1 MNCDNLFNDF
11 VTLHKPQLELSNVPQ
26 HLWQAVFRKITNDIF
41 DAGVALSLMLIDYS
55 DEERDETNP
64 VFALSVS
71 QPEGIKAN
79 DPNAVYLIDH
89 AWTFRTNIARKQLE
103 EIPQLAERMSA
114 ITGIDL
120 EDPDRVD
127 KILNAMWKYCQAYSI
142 SAEGTTAE
150 DRVPIWYVMDEV
162 GSAVNHSD
170 EPNFRIV
177 PFLHLN
183 TQTTYSLLFPIR
195 DVEDGEQVTRDFVE
209 YVAKDAP
216 ERDAV
221 LLPWKYTDLTDISFV
236 QEEPGEEY
244 FANGHVPETLPEGS
258 MDEPVVNRNDPLKV
272 YSEYDILSAYL
283 TSPYYE
289 IVQTP
294 EEADVLWLTH
304 HFKDF
309 AALARDTPN
318 KFVNQFPYEYVLTVK
333 DLLCIACRRGSK
345 EKHHDP
351 DTLDTLPAW
360 LPTTY
365 NLKTEVV
372 QFASY
377 FQNREAKGLDNH
389 WIIKPWNL
397 ARSLDTYISNNIA
410 QIMRLPA
417 TGPKIAQKYID
428 RPVLFHRPELDAR
441 VKFDVRYVI
450 LLKSVHPLESFVH
463 RKFYLRFANQPF
475 SLDHF
480 DEYEKHFTVMNY
492 SDEAE
497 LKHIKCDDFL
507 ELWEQQYPDKC
518 WNDIEDS
525 ICGMLYELLMSASS
539 KKPPCGIAASVQSRA
554 LYAAD
559 IMLAWEEGVNG
570 ETRIQPKLLE
580 VNFTPDCKRACE
592 YYPDFYNDVFKLLF
606 LNEHDNEVFRQL
618 TRN

>member
-1 MNCDNLFNDF
+1 MDGVSLFNDF
-11 VTLHKPQLELSNVPQ
+11 VALHKPQLQLSNVPP
-26 HLWQAVFRKITNDIF
+26 HLWEAVFSKITTDTF
-41 DAGVALSLMLIDYS
+41 DAGAALSLMLIDYS
-55 DEERDETNP
+55 DSEREETSP
-64 VFALSVS
+64 VFALCVS
-71 QPEGIKAN
+71 KPDGIRAN
-79 DPNAVYLIDH
+79 DPNAIYLVDH
-89 AWTFRTNIARKQLE
+89 AWTFRTNIARQQLE

-114 ITGIDL
+114 ITGVDL
-120 EDPDRVD
+120 EDADRVD
-127 KILNAMWKYCQAYSI
+127 KILHAMWKYCQAYSI
-142 SAEGTTAE
+142 AAEGTTAE
-150 DRVPIWYVMDEV
+150 ERVPIWYVMDEV

-170 EPNFRIV
+170 DPNFRIV

-195 DVEDGEQVTRDFVE
+195 DVEEGEQVTRDFVE

-221 LLPWKYTDLTDISFV
+221 LLPWRYTDLKENSFV
-236 QEEPGEEY
+236 QSEPDADY
-244 FANGHVPETLPEGS
+244 FSNGHVPESLPEGS
-258 MDEPVVNRNDPLKV
+258 VDEPVVSRNDPLKV
-272 YSEYDILSAYL
+272 FSEYDVLSEYL
-283 TSPYYE
+283 TAPYFE
-289 IVQTP
+289 IVDNP
-294 EEADVLWLTH
+294 EDADVLWLIN

-333 DLLCIACRRGSK
+333 DLLCITCRRGTNG
-345 EKHHDP
+345 KHHDP

-365 NLKTEVV
+365 NLKTEVL

-417 TGPKIAQKYID
+417 TGPKIAQKYIE

-450 LLKSVHPLESFVH
+450 LLKSVLPLEAYIH
-463 RKFYLRFANQPF
+463 RKFYLRFANKPF

-492 SDEAE
+492 LDEAE
-497 LKHIKCDDFL
+497 LRHIKCDDFL
-507 ELWEQQYPDKC
+507 EFWEQQYPNNS
-518 WNDIEDS
+518 WNDVEDS
-525 ICGMLYELLMSASS
+525 ICSMLYEVLHSASS
-539 KKPPCGIAASVQSRA
+539 KKAPCGIPPSVQSRA

-559 IMLAWEEGVNG
+559 IMLSWQEDGQ
-570 ETRIQPKLLE
+570 RDIQPKLLE

-592 YYPDFYNDVFKLLF
+592 YYPDFYNDIFKLLF
-606 LNEHDNEVFRQL
+606 LNEHDNEVFRKL
-618 TRN
+618 TKN